1 MLVLKKKL
9 YICGN
14 KIKYYD
20 KNMKILAQEKTFA
33 GKILDEIWLEINN
46 ERTTV
51 AELIQQK
58 IAQETAC
65 YNKNIVQKQNQF
77 KDTKQ
82 NTLNGRSISNHT
94 ALADEE
100 KESYKAYQAFE
111 SNQLILLVDNIQMRE
126 LSTEILVNADT
137 QIQFIKLMPLVGG

>member
-1 MLVLKKKL
+1 
-9 YICGN
+9 
-14 KIKYYD
+14 
-20 KNMKILAQEKTFA
+20 MKILAQEKTFA

-65 YNKNIVQKQNQF
+65 FNKNIVQKQNQF
-77 KDTKQ
+77 ENTKQ
-82 NTLNGRSISNHT
+82 NTLNGHSISNRM

-126 LSTEILVNADT
+126 LSTEILVSPDT